1 MVYCMPSLFLKLK
14 SFAKPVLR
22 DEVYL
27 STKEAIFTG
36 EMTHKLIHIGK
47 EVIFAEIEKKT
58 LKL

>member
-1 MVYCMPSLFLKLK
+1 MPSLFLKLK

-36 EMTHKLIHIGK
+36 EMTHELIHIGK
-47 EVIFAEIEKKT
+47 EVIFAEIEKRT